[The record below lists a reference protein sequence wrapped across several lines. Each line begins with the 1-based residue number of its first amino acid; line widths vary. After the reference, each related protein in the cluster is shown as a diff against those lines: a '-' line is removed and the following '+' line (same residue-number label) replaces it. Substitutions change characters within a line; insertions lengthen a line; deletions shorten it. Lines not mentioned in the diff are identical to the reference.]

1 MVVITEELFLK
12 RIRER
17 GSSKH
22 HHVKTQIETQSEN
35 NLEEIDKHVGAKDIT
50 NGINWLISVKEII
63 IKVKQTNFFKFN

>member
-1 MVVITEELFLK
+1 MVVITGELFLK
-12 RIRER
+12 RVRER

-22 HHVKTQIETQSEN
+22 HHVKTQIFPSEN

-63 IKVKQTNFFKFN
+63 IKVKQTNFFKFS

>member
-50 NGINWLISVKEII
+50 NGIN
-63 IKVKQTNFFKFN
+63 

>member
-1 MVVITEELFLK
+1 MVVITGELFLK
-12 RIRER
+12 RVRER

-22 HHVKTQIETQSEN
+22 HHVKTQIFPSEN
-35 NLEEIDKHVGAKDIT
+35 NLGEIDKHVGAKDI

>member
-1 MVVITEELFLK
+1 MVVITGELFLK
-12 RIRER
+12 RVRER

-22 HHVKTQIETQSEN
+22 HHVKTQIFPSEN
-35 NLEEIDKHVGAKDIT
+35 NLEEIDNHVGAKDI